1 MRASGVSGR
10 KISLGIGIGILV
22 VFLLGVLPARA
33 NRINVLDTSGFGAS
47 IGSTTATVSSLPT
60 SKYSLTVSSEVFED
74 AGGTY
79 TYAYTV
85 AAVSGTPGE
94 QLSAISLG
102 TGNFLSTDPF
112 GVITS
117 LTSGLTVSDVPD
129 SAFNAT
135 SWVWGSL
142 TNFDIGGGILDFL
155 TVYGQSHYAPIAGTI
170 TLGTINSA
178 EVTFTGVLGPSGTIA
193 IAVPEP
199 SSLALL
205 GLGLGLLPLRQRLE
219 KGRIRRG

>member
-1 MRASGVSGR
+1 MRATGVSGR
-10 KISLGIGIGILV
+10 KISLGTGILV
-22 VFLLGVLPARA
+22 VFLLGVLPAQA
-33 NRINVLDTSGFGAS
+33 DRINVLDTSGFGGS

-60 SKYSLTVSSEVFED
+60 GTHTLDVSSEVFED

-85 AAVSGTPGE
+85 AAVSGTLGE
-94 QLSAISLG
+94 QLSTISLG
-102 TGNFLSTDPF
+102 TGNFHSTDPF

-117 LTSGLTVSDVPD
+117 LTLGLTVSDVPD
-129 SAFNAT
+129 PAFNAT

-142 TNFDIGGGILDFL
+142 TNFDIGGGVLDFL
-155 TVYGQSHYAPIAGTI
+155 TVYGQSPYAPVAGTI
-170 TLGTINSA
+170 ILGTINSA
-178 EVTFTGVLGPSGTIA
+178 EVTFTGVWGPSATV

-205 GLGLGLLPLRQRLE
+205 GFGLGLVVVW
-219 KGRIRRG
+219 RRVE